1 MTRQSNIQKSNI
13 RAINQTEPTRF
24 DALKWTIVSF
34 LVIGGIVANTYFKD
48 IPWAIRAAAGIVLLV
63 IILFAI
69 LQTTTGKVFWSFVKG
84 ARVELRKVVWPTRQE
99 TIQTTLI
106 VVAMVVVAALILCG
120 IDKLFFWLVG
130 WLTGNMR

>member
-69 LQTTTGKVFWSFVKG
+69 LQTTTGKVFW
-84 ARVELRKVVWPTRQE
+84 PTRQE